1 MRYWVA
7 AVAGSVTWLGLI
19 VVLGPVALRDWPAAM
34 FTSGIGVGAGLVAAF
49 VYNMC
54 QDDE

>member
-7 AVAGSVTWLGLI
+7 AVAGSATWLGLI
-19 VVLGPVALRDWPAAM
+19 AVLGPAALRDWPTAM
-34 FTSGIGVGAGLVAAF
+34 LTSGIGVGAGLVAAF